1 MRLENLTIVLHRH
14 LVLLLTMLMAFS
26 SGSMIA
32 DDDVVTL
39 ERPVDVV
46 FCIDTS
52 DSMEDLLDSARARI
66 WDVINELARM
76 SPTPDLH
83 VGLISFGTDAG
94 GETDGWIVKHSELT
108 DDLDHV
114 YAKLMELTVAGSEE
128 QVGRVLHEA
137 VRNMNWSRDP
147 EALKIIFVAG
157 NESADQAR
165 ETYDFREAALR
176 ARSEGI
182 IVNALFAG
190 SRNQGVAELWDQ
202 VARLGE
208 GNFSAIDLAAGLSQ
222 IATPHDDDLLELNAS
237 LNRTYLPYGEG
248 GEKGLA
254 NQVAQDRN
262 ASRLGVQSCSS
273 RIVAKG
279 SSLYTNAS
287 WDLVDA
293 SLQGGFDLVRI
304 ADDQLPEAMRS
315 MNAGERSSYVD
326 RKRAEREAIQQEIQR
341 LSDEREQFVRA
352 EVARLRNEVGLDDA
366 MREAIRSQ
374 AQAKGFKCDDC

>member
-1 MRLENLTIVLHRH
+1 MRPENLPIVLRRY
-14 LVLLLTMLMAFS
+14 LVLLLAMLVAIS
-26 SGSMIA
+26 SGNAIA
-32 DDDVVTL
+32 DD
-39 ERPVDVV
+39 DVV

-52 DSMEDLLDSARARI
+52 GSMEDLLDSARARI

-83 VGLISFGTDAG
+83 VGLVSYGTEAG
-94 GETDGWIVKHSELT
+94 GENDGWIVKHAELT

-114 YAKLMELTVAGSEE
+114 YAMLMALTVKGSDEY
-128 QVGRVLHEA
+128 VGRVLHEA

-157 NESADQAR
+157 NESADQER
-165 ETYDFREAALR
+165 EKYDFREAALR

-190 SRNQGVAELWDQ
+190 SRNQGIAELWDQ

-208 GNFSAIDLAAGLSQ
+208 GNFSAIDPAAGLSQ
-222 IATPHDDDLLELNAS
+222 IATPHDDGLIELNAS
-237 LNRTYLPYGEG
+237 LNQTYLPYGKD

-293 SLQGGFDLVRI
+293 SLQGGFDLARI

-315 MNAGERSSYVD
+315 MSAGERASHVD
-326 RKRAEREAIQQEIQR
+326 RKRAEREAIQQEIQQ
-341 LSDEREQFVRA
+341 LSDERERFVRA
-352 EVARLRNEVGLDDA
+352 EVARQRSGVGLDDA

-374 AQAKGFKCDDC
+374 ALAKGFKCDDC